1 MIVEAVFEQADI
13 KAKATQLAQ
22 THLAGDVV
30 FATNTSTLPITQL
43 AKFAQN
49 AANYIGI
56 HFFSPVHKMNLVE
69 IIKGKNTGDIAVA
82 KALDFTAQIKKTPIV
97 VNDARFFYANRCIL
111 PYANEGISMIAE
123 GVSPAL
129 IENAARLLGMPVGPL
144 QLTDEI
150 SIDLSVNIIKATKDA
165 LGGDYHASAADDIL
179 FKLAKENRLG
189 RKNGAGF
196 YEYDDKG
203 SAGWFVA
210 RFGQGMAC

>member
-1 MIVEAVFEQADI
+1 
-13 KAKATQLAQ
+13 
-22 THLAGDVV
+22 
-30 FATNTSTLPITQL
+30 
-43 AKFAQN
+43 
-49 AANYIGI
+49 
-56 HFFSPVHKMNLVE
+56 
-69 IIKGKNTGDIAVA
+69 
-82 KALDFTAQIKKTPIV
+82 
-97 VNDARFFYANRCIL
+97 
-111 PYANEGISMIAE
+111 MIAE

-203 SAGWFVA
+203 RRAGLWQGLGKEWPVKPDALDLTTIQHRMAFAQTLEAIRAFEDGVLMDIREGDVAAILGWGFMPWSGGPFSWVDMLGAAQAVEICNDLTA
-210 RFGQGMAC
+210 RFGERFAPPKGLCDMAKQGAKNEGRYYPL